1 VQPSPAGSLEAVA
14 HIIQLALT
22 PVFLLS
28 GIAALLNV
36 FSTRL
41 GRVADQV
48 DAVSSRLDGASDGD
62 EALYRRQLAYLRRR
76 SRVLDG
82 AVILGAIG
90 GVATS
95 SATLTLFLGAIRNSG
110 AAWLLFGLFGLAVL
124 CTIGALTCFCCE
136 MLLASRGLRA
146 RAERGAPLSPPPAR
160 AGGPP
165 RG

>member
-1 VQPSPAGSLEAVA
+1 VPAAPTSLEAVA
-14 HIIQLALT
+14 HTIQLALT

-41 GRVADQV
+41 SRVADQV
-48 DAVSSRLDGASDGD
+48 DAVAARLEAGSGRD
-62 EALYRRQLAYLRRR
+62 EGLFRRQLVHLKRR

-82 AVILGAIG
+82 AVILGAVG

-95 SATLTLFLGAIRNSG
+95 LAVLTLFLGALRNNG
-110 AAWLLFGLFGLAVL
+110 AAWLLFGLFGSAVL
-124 CTIGALTCFCCE
+124 CTVGALACYSYE

-146 RAERGAPLSPPPAR
+146 RAERHGVI
-160 AGGPP
+160 
-165 RG
+165 